1 MTNAP
6 KLHSHDVEIVDY
18 NPQWAEI
25 YLAERDGLLIR
36 TEKHF
41 IEVEHVGSTA
51 VPGQRAKPIIDMMA
65 AVNSLNELDTFLPQL
80 SNYGYQLIET
90 GMHNRHFLRK
100 QDESSQTFHLHIV
113 ELLTW
118 DERNERL
125 MRDHLLEHPQA
136 VKAYGELKDQ
146 LANTYA
152 EDSLAYTKAK
162 TCFIQNVVDKARD
175 ELGLP
180 CIDVWENSSRF

>member
-1 MTNAP
+1 MTNLP
-6 KLHSHDVEIVDY
+6 MLNSDDVEIVDY

-25 YLAERDGLLIR
+25 YLAERDGLLTR

-80 SNYGYQLIET
+80 CNYGYQLIET

-100 QDESSQTFHLHIV
+100 QGESSQTFHLHIV
-113 ELLTW
+113 ELSTW

-125 MRDHLLEHPQA
+125 MRDYLLVHPQE
-136 VKAYGELKDQ
+136 VKAYGALKVE

-152 EDSLAYTKAK
+152 EGSLAYTKAK
-162 TCFIQNVVDKARD
+162 TSFIQGIVDKARD
-175 ELGLP
+175 ELGLAH
-180 CIDVWENSSRF
+180 IDVWEI